1 MQIRQ
6 KARLQAVQSVGLH
19 LNSLYRGCN
28 ARLITGC
35 RLLPNERE
43 VYAILTLRNQHTERL
58 EAFKRVDCDALD
70 RLDAEL
76 KGFWNSLVKQLLS
89 GEIDGFCYE
98 KGNTYIFTRSI
109 KEPGKIQKSCFWNR
123 NGEMIPLSD
132 VQLSGFCAAEF
143 PHGVS
148 VDVQERE
155 VMT

>member
-1 MQIRQ
+1 M
-6 KARLQAVQSVGLH
+6 
-19 LNSLYRGCN
+19 
-28 ARLITGC
+28 
-35 RLLPNERE
+35 
-43 VYAILTLRNQHTERL
+43 LTLRNQHTERL

-76 KGFWNSLVKQLLS
+76 KGFWNPLVKQLLS